1 MYHFVVE
8 IKYKAH
14 IDEIAKLRPAHREFL
29 DEGYKK
35 GIILMSGPQTPQIGG
50 IIIARAESMKELAK
64 FLQNDPY
71 QVNDA
76 ADYFY
81 IQFSPRNFQNVLKDW
96 VSN

>member
-8 IKYKAH
+8 IKYRAH

-50 IIIARAESMKELAK
+50 VIIARSESMKALAK

-71 QVNDA
+71 QRNNV
-76 ADYFY
+76 ADYTY
-81 IQFSPRNFQNVLKDW
+81 MQFSPRNFQTFLKEW
-96 VSN
+96 VED